1 MWCTWAGSGTVRQD
15 KKHHQGWST
24 LESCVDASHYPS
36 IQHGIC
42 WEKLVLTINM
52 RDEKNMSVLFRAVSE
67 NLKSSPQQLAAAA
80 LHIGVGWGAVSVDN
94 QWTKAIP
101 LGQMMKKSKVNC
113 MTFLKSWSSSQQMQD
128 RKLGFL
134 HLVHCL
140 PLHTGCW
147 NKGCSHITMDQGL
160 QLLP

>member
-67 NLKSSPQQLAAAA
+67 NLKSSPQQPAAAA
-80 LHIGVGWGAVSVDN
+80 LHVGVGVGGSVS
-94 QWTKAIP
+94 
-101 LGQMMKKSKVNC
+101 GQPVN
-113 MTFLKSWSSSQQMQD
+113 
-128 RKLGFL
+128 
-134 HLVHCL
+134 
-140 PLHTGCW
+140 
-147 NKGCSHITMDQGL
+147 
-160 QLLP
+160 